1 MSIDRGEQV
10 TLSCTYRTAQ
20 QGLPT
25 IMWTAP
31 PEILIIP
38 ATTQIDA
45 DTLQSAI
52 TFNAATSSYARDY
65 QCIAAVGSDSFSSDP
80 ATLTVNCKF
89 KFISYQ
95 LLCVCKH
102 VLCLM
107 FRSDPELI

>member
-1 MSIDRGEQV
+1 MSMSIDRGEQAI
-10 TLSCTYRTAQ
+10 LSCTYRTAQ

-31 PEILIIP
+31 PGILVMP

-45 DTLQSAI
+45 DTLQSTI
-52 TFNAATSSYARDY
+52 SFNAATSSHAGDY
-65 QCIAAVGSDSFSSDP
+65 QCIAAVGSDSFNSDP

-95 LLCVCKH
+95 
-102 VLCLM
+102 
-107 FRSDPELI
+107 